1 VGRGESTVGVQA
13 AAEVVS
19 RPGST
24 PVRVWPHHF
33 DIASLLVLD
42 SGDRSGAA
50 CLTLDASDVRGLG
63 SGDSSGSPSNP
74 RGSCSGTPLLQQT
87 PVVVGLLKRHGLSR
101 TARNVRMTM

>member
-42 SGDRSGAA
+42 PGDRSGAA
-50 CLTLDASDVRGLG
+50 CLTLDASDVRGAGVRRFLG
-63 SGDSSGSPSNP
+63 VAIESARELLWNPTSSTDSSGGGPSEA
-74 RGSCSGTPLLQQT
+74 T
-87 PVVVGLLKRHGLSR
+87 GLSCTCR
-101 TARNVRMTM
+101 YVRMTM